1 MWRASLSVCVTYI
14 KQHSTAF
21 LLHALIIFVLF
32 FVIRWLRGRIHKWT
46 EGEPSLRRAAPV
58 FDLPVS
64 TPITLSFLIT
74 GQVYALAPFLLR
86 AILGGYFLSPQ
97 R

>member
-1 MWRASLSVCVTYI
+1 MWQASLSIGVTYI
-14 KQHSTAF
+14 KHHWTAF
-21 LLHALIIFVLF
+21 LVHALIIFVLF
-32 FVIRWLRGRIHKWT
+32 FVIRWLRGRVHKWT

-74 GQVYALAPFLLR
+74 GRVYALAPSLLR
-86 AILGGYFLSPQ
+86 AILGGYSLSPQ